1 MNMNEKLNPVDCVE
15 FGELLPDLD
24 RPGTRG
30 HDLSEEILAH
40 AEICAPCSALMM
52 EAESLNFGLRR
63 LAETTEGMV
72 APARVE
78 AALLNEF
85 RRTKSLGSARR
96 FRRDLAALA
105 IAATVLLAVGMG
117 IYRHPLKVKGG
128 TDSPAIAQNATPG
141 ATSSTSTTAVAEGNT
156 NTVLPSN
163 DASVTETEESE
174 YATSFV
180 PLPFADDP
188 SETQG
193 GAVVRV
199 DLPRASLVSMGVP
212 VAGLNANGHVVAD
225 LMLSEDGTP
234 QAIRLISQSNSVQEF

>member
-1 MNMNEKLNPVDCVE
+1 MKDKMNPVDCIE
-15 FGELLPDLD
+15 FGELLPDID

-30 HDLSEEILAH
+30 HELSEEIIAH
-40 AEICAPCSALMM
+40 AEICAPCSSMMM
-52 EAESLNFGLRR
+52 EAESLNFSLRQ
-63 LAETTEGMV
+63 LGQTTEGV
-72 APARVE
+72 EAPARVE

-85 RRTKSLGSARR
+85 RRTKSITARAKFQR
-96 FRRDLAALA
+96 ELAALA
-105 IAATVLLAVGMG
+105 IAAMVLLAVGVG
-117 IYRHPLKVKGG
+117 FYRHQLKLNAGEG
-128 TDSPAIAQNATPG
+128 ATTAQNITQPAAAG
-141 ATSSTSTTAVAEGNT
+141 SNSGTTAIQ
-156 NTVLPSN
+156 PSAT
-163 DASVTETEESE
+163 DADESE

-180 PLPFADDP
+180 PLPYADDP

-234 QAIRLISQSNSVQEF
+234 QAIRLVSQSNSVQEF

>member
-1 MNMNEKLNPVDCVE
+1 MNEKLNPVDCVA

-30 HDLSEEILAH
+30 HELSEEILAH
-40 AEICAPCSALMM
+40 AEICGPCSALMM

-63 LAETTEGMV
+63 LAETTEGME

-78 AALLNEF
+78 AALLHEF
-85 RRTKSLGSARR
+85 RRAKSVSTRIKVRR
-96 FRRDLAALA
+96 EIAALA
-105 IAATVLLAVGMG
+105 IAAMVLLAVGLGM
-117 IYRHPLKVKGG
+117 YRHQQKLGG
-128 TDSPAIAQNATPG
+128 ADVTTAQTVTSAASPATTEATPAQPSG
-141 ATSSTSTTAVAEGNT
+141 DAATS
-156 NTVLPSN
+156 
-163 DASVTETEESE
+163 ETEDSE

-180 PLPFADDP
+180 PLPYADDP

-234 QAIRLISQSNSVQEF
+234 QAIRLVSQSNSVQEF

>member
-1 MNMNEKLNPVDCVE
+1 MNEKLNPVDCVE

-40 AEICAPCSALMM
+40 AEICAPCAALMM
-52 EAESLNFGLRR
+52 EAESLNFGLRQ
-63 LAETTEGMV
+63 LAETSAGME

-85 RRTKSLGSARR
+85 RRTKSAAARR
-96 FRRDLAALA
+96 KFHRELAALA
-105 IAATVLLAVGMG
+105 VAALVLLAVGLG
-117 IYRHPLKVKGG
+117 IYWRHLNASGSN
-128 TDSPAIAQNATPG
+128 TSPSVATNPAPGVNPSPSTVTAPENGNEKSAQSAAEQP
-141 ATSSTSTTAVAEGNT
+141 TSIS
-156 NTVLPSN
+156 
-163 DASVTETEESE
+163 DESE

-180 PLPFADDP
+180 PLPYADDP

-212 VAGLNANGHVVAD
+212 VSGLNAGGHVVAD

>member
-30 HDLSEEILAH
+30 HELSEEILAH

-63 LAETTEGMV
+63 LAETTEGME

-85 RRTKSLGSARR
+85 RRRKSLGSARR
-96 FRRDLAALA
+96 SRGDLAALA
-105 IAATVLLAVGMG
+105 IAAMVLLAVGMG
-117 IYRHPLKVKGG
+117 IYRHQLKVKGG

-141 ATSSTSTTAVAEGNT
+141 ATSPTSTTAVAEGNT
-156 NTVLPSN
+156 NTVLPLN

-180 PLPFADDP
+180 PLPYADDP

-199 DLPRASLVSMGVP
+199 DLPRASLVSMGIP
-212 VAGLNANGHVVAD
+212 VAGLNASGHVVAD

>member
-1 MNMNEKLNPVDCVE
+1 
-15 FGELLPDLD
+15 
-24 RPGTRG
+24 
-30 HDLSEEILAH
+30 
-40 AEICAPCSALMM
+40 
-52 EAESLNFGLRR
+52 
-63 LAETTEGMV
+63 
-72 APARVE
+72 
-78 AALLNEF
+78 
-85 RRTKSLGSARR
+85 
-96 FRRDLAALA
+96 
-105 IAATVLLAVGMG
+105 
-117 IYRHPLKVKGG
+117 
-128 TDSPAIAQNATPG
+128 
-141 ATSSTSTTAVAEGNT
+141 
-156 NTVLPSN
+156 VLPSN

-180 PLPFADDP
+180 PLPYADDP

>member
-1 MNMNEKLNPVDCVE
+1 MNDPNDMSEKLNPVDCIE
-15 FGELLPDLD
+15 FGELLPDID

-30 HDLSEEILAH
+30 HELSEEIIAH
-40 AEICAPCSALMM
+40 AEICAPCSATMM
-52 EAESLNFGLRR
+52 EAEALNFDLRR
-63 LAETTEGMV
+63 LAESTEGTQ

-85 RRTKSLGSARR
+85 RRTKSIAARVKFQR
-96 FRRDLAALA
+96 ELAALA
-105 IAATVLLAVGMG
+105 IAALVLIALG
-117 IYRHPLKVKGG
+117 IGFYRHQLKTTGG
-128 TDSPAIAQNATPG
+128 D
-141 ATSSTSTTAVAEGNT
+141 STTTAGITTQPQATADNSNT
-156 NTVLPSN
+156 IAAQPAAG
-163 DASVTETEESE
+163 DADESE
-174 YATSFV
+174 YASAFV
-180 PLPFADDP
+180 PLPYADDP

-234 QAIRLISQSNSVQEF
+234 QAIRLVSQSNTVQE